1 MKGPPYATLYY
12 SLIRDARISASEKV
26 VMLALQ
32 EWGWKHHE
40 CYMAASTVAERSG
53 LSERT
58 VQISLKHLEELGLI
72 KRVPDK
78 SKRTGRKFLLLW
90 LDDKTYLP
98 PLRKPREKPSRA
110 AKSKHE
116 KTCTLTENQIRE
128 AARKEVRQL
137 VEEGWAEEAIYD
149 KLGHSLREQNPSEEQ
164 FDWHEEAWMEAMGLA
179 FPGTQCPDEVP
190 WKPGDPG
197 EPDQFQVTQWVH
209 TRLGELI
216 TDHPDRG
223 DPESDLY
230 SELSEGDHDQ
240 VVWAWCEE
248 AIRRASSQ
256 RLDGVGASCG
266 ESAPPGP

>member
-58 VQISLKHLEELGLI
+58 VKYSLKHLEELGLI

-98 PLRKPREKPSRA
+98 PLRKPREKPRRA
-110 AKSKHE
+110 AKPTRE
-116 KTCTLTENQIRE
+116 ETCKLTEDQIRE
-128 AARKEVRQL
+128 AARKEVGQL
-137 VEEGWAEEAIYD
+137 AEEGWAEEAVYD
-149 KLGHSLREQNPSEEQ
+149 RLGQGLRELNPSDEQ
-164 FDWHEEAWMEAMGLA
+164 FEWHEQAWMEAMRSA
-179 FPGTQCPDEVP
+179 FPGSPCPDEVP

-197 EPDQFQVTQWVH
+197 KPDQFQVAQWVLV
-209 TRLGELI
+209 RLGEAMAAA
-216 TDHPDRG
+216 PDV
-223 DPESDLY
+223 DCPEEDLY
-230 SELSEGDHDQ
+230 SELSSSSCDDE
-240 VVWAWCEE
+240 VWAWAE
-248 AIRRASSQ
+248 AAIKQLNSRLLSGAESS
-256 RLDGVGASCG
+256 S
-266 ESAPPGP
+266 PGP